1 MTPGTRI
8 LVFRAISSYRGR
20 RGTLTRIDSRGPWV
34 LLDGEQ
40 DEIAVSWGEIMRE
53 RESETSMTGAE

>member
-8 LVFRAISSYRGR
+8 LAFASWSSYRHR

-53 RESETSMTGAE
+53 RESERALGGAE